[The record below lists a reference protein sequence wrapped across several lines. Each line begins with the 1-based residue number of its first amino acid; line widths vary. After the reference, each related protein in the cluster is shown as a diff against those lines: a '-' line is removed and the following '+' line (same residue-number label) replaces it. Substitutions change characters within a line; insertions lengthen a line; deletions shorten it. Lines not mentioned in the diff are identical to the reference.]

1 MNKLKWSIVGIIG
14 VLIYQEVK
22 IERLRNRLLET
33 NDLLIDYVDAD
44 FQERVDEVFEE
55 ITESYDE

>member
-1 MNKLKWSIVGIIG
+1 MKWSIVGIIG